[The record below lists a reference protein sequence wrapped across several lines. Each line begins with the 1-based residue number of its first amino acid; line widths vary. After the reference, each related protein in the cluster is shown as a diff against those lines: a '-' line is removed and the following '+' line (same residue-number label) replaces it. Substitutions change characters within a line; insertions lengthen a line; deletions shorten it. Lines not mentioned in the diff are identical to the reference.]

1 LYRSLST
8 NKEPLLPSMPAI
20 PLVGR
25 VLAAVVLGLG
35 LAVAFAPYDHWWLL
49 APSVAGLTIVCTG
62 IRIRA
67 AALVGFAYGL
77 SFTLALVPW
86 LTVIGPAAWIALST
100 LEAVFFGILG
110 VAVCVVVGRP
120 GWPLWVACCWVG
132 TEQLKASIPWG
143 GLPWGR
149 LAFAL
154 GETPLAAYARLGG
167 VAMLT
172 GIAVLIVNLALAA
185 VWRRR
190 IEPASGLLIASVAAL
205 VTVGW
210 LLPVSSPSDAT
221 FTVAV
226 VQGNVPGHGLE
237 AFVERRAVL
246 NNHVSAT
253 HQLAASIRSGQLPR
267 PNLVIWP
274 ENSTDIDPFAD
285 KAAAAAISGAVADVG
300 VPTLV
305 GAVVDAPDGDHLL
318 NMGIVWHPR
327 TGPGAEYVKRHL
339 VPFGEYV
346 PFRSLLAPHIS
357 ALDQIPIDFA
367 PGSRPGVL
375 RVAGTTIGDV
385 FCFEVA
391 YDNLLRDLVNGG
403 ARLLVVQTNNA
414 TYLGTSQLPQ
424 QWQMS
429 RLRAIEFGRTVAVAS
444 TDGISGIVGP
454 DGTVLAESSP
464 ATRAVLVRRVP
475 LESGLTPAARFGA
488 FIEWTLSLTGLLAV
502 AASVIY
508 RRWPRTVGSPG
519 EEPISEEFTS

>member
-1 LYRSLST
+1 
-8 NKEPLLPSMPAI
+8 MPAL
-20 PLVGR
+20 PLGGR
-25 VLAAVVLGLG
+25 ILAAVVLGLG
-35 LAVAFAPYDHWWLL
+35 LAVAFAPYDQWWLL
-49 APSVAGLTIVCTG
+49 APSVAGLTVVCAG
-62 IRIRA
+62 IRVRA

-77 SFTLALVPW
+77 AFTLALVPW
-86 LTVIGPAAWIALST
+86 MTVIGPVAWISLSM
-100 LEAVFFGILG
+100 LEATFYGLLG
-110 VAVCVVVGRP
+110 AAVAVVVGRP
-120 GWPLWVACCWVG
+120 GWPVWVACCWVG
-132 TEQLKASIPWG
+132 AEQLKASFPWG

-154 GETPLAAYARLGG
+154 GDTSLAAYARLGG

-172 GIAVLIVNLALAA
+172 GVAAVVVNLALVTA
-185 VWRRR
+185 WRWRLDLV
-190 IEPASGLLIASVAAL
+190 SGLLAAAVAGL
-205 VTVGW
+205 VAVGW
-210 LLPVSSPSDAT
+210 LLPVTSPSDAT

-226 VQGNVPGHGLE
+226 VQGNVPGQGLE
-237 AFVERRAVL
+237 AFVEQRAVL

-253 HQLAASIRSGQLPR
+253 HELAASIRAGRLPQ

-274 ENSTDIDPFAD
+274 ENSTDIDPFTD
-285 KAAAAAISGAVADVG
+285 QAAAASISDAVADVG

-318 NMGIVWHPR
+318 NMAIVWDPR

-346 PFRSLLAPHIS
+346 PFRSLLAPHVS
-357 ALDQIPIDFA
+357 ALDQIPLDFA

-375 RVAGTTIGDV
+375 DVAGTTIGDV

-391 YDNLLRDLVNGG
+391 YDGLVRDLVNGG

-429 RLRAIEFGRTVAVAS
+429 QLRAIEFGRTVAVAS
-444 TDGISGIVGP
+444 TDGISGIVAP

-464 ATRAVLVRRVP
+464 ATRAILVRQVP
-475 LESGLTPAARFGA
+475 LESGLTPAARFGTW
-488 FIEWTLSLTGLLAV
+488 IEWALSMTGLSAI

-508 RRWPRTVGSPG
+508 RGWPRTVETPG
-519 EEPISEEFTS
+519 EEPMSEEPTS

>member
-1 LYRSLST
+1 
-8 NKEPLLPSMPAI
+8 MPDI

-25 VLAAVVLGLG
+25 ILAAAVFGLG
-35 LAVAFAPYDHWWLL
+35 LAIAFAPYDQWWLM
-49 APSVAGLTIVCTG
+49 APSVAGLTVMCTS
-62 IRIRA
+62 IRVPA
-67 AALVGFAYGL
+67 AALVGFVYGL
-77 SFTLALVPW
+77 AFTLALVPW
-86 LTVIGPAAWIALST
+86 LTVIGYAAWIALSV
-100 LEAVFFGILG
+100 LEAVFFGLLG
-110 VAVCVVVGRP
+110 AAIAIVVGRP
-120 GWPLWVACCWVG
+120 GWPVWVACCWVG
-132 TEQLKASIPWG
+132 AEQLKASIPWG

-172 GIAVLIVNLALAA
+172 GLAAVIVNLALA
-185 VWRRR
+185 VIWRRR
-190 IEPASGLLIASVAAL
+190 IDLVSALMLAAVVAL
-205 VTVGW
+205 VVVGW
-210 LLPVSSPSDAT
+210 LLPVTSPAGPT
-221 FTVAV
+221 LTVAV

-246 NNHVSAT
+246 ENHVSAT
-253 HQLAASIRSGQLPR
+253 HALANSVRAGEIPR

-274 ENSTDIDPFAD
+274 ENSTDIDPFTD
-285 KAAAAAISGAVADVG
+285 ERAAAAISRAVADVG

-305 GAVVDAPDGDHLL
+305 GAVVNAPDGEHLL
-318 NMGIVWHPR
+318 NMGIVWDPR

-346 PFRSLLAPHIS
+346 PFRSLLAQHIS
-357 ALDQIPIDFA
+357 ALDQIPVDFA
-367 PGSRPGVL
+367 PGARPGVFH
-375 RVAGTTIGDV
+375 VAGTTIGDV

-391 YDNLLRDLVNGG
+391 YDDLLRDLVNGG

-429 RLRAIEFGRTVAVAS
+429 KLRAIEFGRTVAVAS

-454 DGTVLAESSP
+454 DGTLLAESSP
-464 ATRAVLVRRVP
+464 ATRAILVRRVP

-488 FIEWTLSLTGLLAV
+488 WIEWVLSLTGLSAV
-502 AASVIY
+502 TASVIY
-508 RRWPRTVGSPG
+508 LHRPRTVETPE
-519 EEPISEEFTS
+519 EEPIS